1 MYPLFSRTETKRG
14 RWRLLQTPGFPYRD
28 HFLEPLFM
36 TALGLLV
43 FSPNVLRMISWRSG
57 GGVGRRDRSG
67 GGREYA
73 GRRRRVGGEAFPDK
87 SQNVEVETTWQDRR
101 EVCDRWTSTRAWW
114 GEAEKHSEG
123 PEEPG
128 PEGWKEAGRQRSSRG
143 ISLWGRI
150 SDSSL

>member
-1 MYPLFSRTETKRG
+1 MA
-14 RWRLLQTPGFPYRD
+14 
-28 HFLEPLFM
+28 
-36 TALGLLV
+36 ALGLLV

-150 SDSSL
+150 SDSIL